1 MRRSILLALALVLTA
16 CGSDA
21 EATSEPAAESAPA
34 PAEPAAE
41 AEAPSEGRQPIHE
54 DGFEAGDEREW
65 SESVVAPDD
74 EDDEPDVP

>member
-1 MRRSILLALALVLTA
+1 MKRRFSAYFAAILLGTLLIA
-16 CGSDA
+16 CGGSSP
-21 EATSEPAAESAPA
+21 EGESGQK
-34 PAEPAAE
+34 PAAE
-41 AEAPSEGRQPIHE
+41 AEAPSEGTQSVHE